1 MTKRPRRSERVE
13 LAWPTKHASDG
24 PRPVWPLETL
34 ECHGAP
40 GAGGPSPNRLI
51 HGDNLQ
57 AMDALLGSHAGTI
70 DLVYVDPPFL
80 TGSEFRVRT
89 LAGESGVVESHA
101 YSDVWDGT
109 AEYLAFLR
117 PRLQRIREL
126 LSPTGSL
133 YVHVDPTVGHYV
145 KVLVDEVFGPRS
157 FQREIVWRIGWL
169 SGYKTKARNWIRNHD
184 DIYFYS
190 KDPERFTFNKTVV
203 PYPPGYRRR
212 DGAEPKGAG
221 VPLEDVWNANEAEW
235 ALTGDASLDSIQ
247 IKSFSREKTGYETQ
261 KNESLLRRIVL
272 ASSNP
277 GDLVA
282 DFFCGSGTTLAVAEK
297 LGRRWLGCDVGRVA
311 IHTTRKRLLAI
322 GDARPFELQRVSAAD
337 DVRDGSSS
345 DASPEV
351 RAERAGDVAVR
362 VVLGDLP
369 GGGPPDLIDAWSIDW
384 DFRGLP
390 FRSRWSA
397 HRVRGRRGASLERA
411 SPVHVYER
419 PGRYVIAVKLVDVF
433 GHETERR
440 IEWDATGA
448 RG

>member
-1 MTKRPRRSERVE
+1 MTRKRPDPRSERVE
-13 LAWPTKHASDG
+13 LTWPTKHASDA
-24 PRPVWPLETL
+24 PRTVRPLEPI
-34 ECHGAP
+34 EAHGSGDA
-40 GAGGPSPNRLI
+40 SNLLI
-51 HGDNLQ
+51 HGDNLL
-57 AMDALLGSHAGTI
+57 AMDALFASHAGKI
-70 DLVYVDPPFL
+70 DLIYVDPPFL

-89 LAGESGVVESHA
+89 LVGDAEIVESHA
-101 YSDVWDGT
+101 YSDVWAGT

-117 PRLQRIREL
+117 PRLQRMREL

-145 KVLVDEVFGPRS
+145 KVLADEVFGPRS

-169 SGYKTKARNWIRNHD
+169 SGFKTKARNWIRNHD
-184 DIYFYS
+184 CIYFYT
-190 KDPERFTFNKTVV
+190 KDPERFTFNKALV
-203 PYPPGYRRR
+203 PHPPGYRRR

-297 LGRRWLGCDVGRVA
+297 LGRRWIGCDVGRLA
-311 IHTTRKRLLAI
+311 IHTTRKRLLGIAEL
-322 GDARPFELQRVSAAD
+322 RPFEVRRVGAEDAPEAA
-337 DVRDGSSS
+337 R
-345 DASPEV
+345 APEV
-351 RAERAGDVAVR
+351 RLERAGEAAVR
-362 VVLGDLP
+362 AVLCDDGADLV
-369 GGGPPDLIDAWSIDW
+369 DTWSIDW
-384 DFRGLP
+384 DHRGPP
-390 FRSRWSA
+390 FRAEWSA
-397 HRVRGRRGASLERA
+397 RRARVRGGSTLDQA
-411 SPVHVYER
+411 SPAHVFER
-419 PGRYVIAVKLVDVF
+419 PGPRIVAVKIVDVF

-440 IEWDATGA
+440 LEWP
-448 RG
+448 